1 LPLCGRC
8 TCRRALGHTK
18 LTTTD
23 TYLNGTTRLL
33 HELNERVP
41 LTLVKA

>member
-1 LPLCGRC
+1 MACKGEPLS
-8 TCRRALGHTK
+8 CRHTK

-23 TYLNGTTRLL
+23 IYLNATTQLL

-41 LTLVKA
+41 LTLVR